1 VPRGYEEGPVA
12 EEAQARIDALERGEP
27 LEARGPLEERSAVF
41 GSTDDEPD
49 PHFIGWADEVDAD
62 ELFESGRAWG
72 LSIRRV
78 ARPVGSRK

>member
-27 LEARGPLEERSAVF
+27 LEAEGAPPDRAAVF
-41 GSTDDEPD
+41 GSTDDDAE
-49 PHFIGWADEVDAD
+49 PHFLGWADEVDAD

-78 ARPVGSRK
+78 AAPD